1 MTEGSRQ
8 SGGSRQRPPRP
19 PSSTPVTRAPR
30 NHRLPKIGRHSSGQ
44 ARVTL
49 GGVVHYLGRYGSL
62 EAQRRYVELIEQWQR
77 DGCRPPRRGISC
89 VQSCTTV
96 HDLLQLYLDTID
108 RTGRYQKAGRPT
120 TQRRYVERV
129 CRSFAEHCGDVPVG
143 RLNKGLLVTW
153 RDRIEEDRGQ
163 TRTTINKKQAA
174 VKRMLA

>member
-30 NHRLPKIGRHSSGQ
+30 DHRLPKIGRHSSGQ

-77 DGCRPPRRGISC
+77 DGSWSPP
-89 VQSCTTV
+89 
-96 HDLLQLYLDTID
+96 
-108 RTGRYQKAGRPT
+108 
-120 TQRRYVERV
+120 QRR
-129 CRSFAEHCGDVPVG
+129 
-143 RLNKGLLVTW
+143 L
-153 RDRIEEDRGQ
+153 
-163 TRTTINKKQAA
+163 
-174 VKRMLA
+174 